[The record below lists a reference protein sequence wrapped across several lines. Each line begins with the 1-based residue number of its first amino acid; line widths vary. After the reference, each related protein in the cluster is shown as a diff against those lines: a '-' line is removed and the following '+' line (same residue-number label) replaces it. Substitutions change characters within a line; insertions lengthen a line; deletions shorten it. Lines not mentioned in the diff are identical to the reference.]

1 MDSETLPLLAV
12 AADFQVTSLVVI
24 AGLIAYKLTCILSGT
39 AFAFMGYRLFLA
51 RVLKGDTDFGA
62 SAGKMWSLK
71 ITKAAPGTLFAL
83 FGAVIVAFSVFKGYD
98 AKTASTAAGL
108 TEPSPSPDLPD
119 KLPDL

>member
-1 MDSETLPLLAV
+1 MDSETIPLLAI

-83 FGAVIVAFSVFKGYD
+83 FGAVIVAFSMFKGYD
-98 AKTASTAAGL
+98 AKTASTAGALL
-108 TEPSPSPDLPD
+108 T
-119 KLPDL
+119 KGT